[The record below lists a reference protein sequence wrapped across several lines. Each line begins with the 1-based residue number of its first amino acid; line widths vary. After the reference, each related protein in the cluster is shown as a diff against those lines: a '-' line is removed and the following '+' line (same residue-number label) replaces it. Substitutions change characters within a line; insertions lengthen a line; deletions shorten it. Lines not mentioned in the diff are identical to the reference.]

1 MSTQIFTSPAQ
12 VTFIQGDQIQDVQ
25 ILIDNRELYNKLP
38 GKLERHGI
46 KTLAAWP
53 IFVTAVLNES
63 QAAERC
69 TYALE
74 QHTAEMS
81 VRETSGQQLTIFD
94 CTTTANPT
102 GYKARKRKVDKTLA
116 KIRQLLDELNT
127 ELYANPTER
136 PSIHSP
142 DDAFAILQPFLQSI
156 EHEEL
161 WVLNLDTRNRV
172 KSLTKLYQGS
182 VNSSQ
187 VRVGEVFRQAII
199 DAAPHIVIAH
209 NHPSGDPA
217 PSPEDVALTRAII
230 QAGQLLDIDVLDHIV
245 VGAGRYVSLKERGLG
260 FS

>member
-1 MSTQIFTSPAQ
+1 MPTPIFTSSAQ
-12 VTFIQGDQIQDVQ
+12 VTFFQGIHFPEVQ
-25 ILIDNRELYNKLP
+25 ILVDNRELFDHLP
-38 GKLERHGI
+38 GKQEPHNI

-53 IFVTAVLNES
+53 AFITAVLSEKQPAES
-63 QAAERC
+63 VAYSVERHP
-69 TYALE
+69 TGV
-74 QHTAEMS
+74 S
-81 VRETSGQQLTIFD
+81 VRETASQQLTIFD
-94 CTTTANPT
+94 ATTTANPN

-116 KIRQLLDELNT
+116 KIRQLHDELNT

-136 PSIHSP
+136 PSILSP

-199 DAAPHIVIAH
+199 DIAPKIVIAH